1 MVCACPKGKSVPK
14 GGPGYWPPEA
24 VHVIISGAV
33 SVTLCGKR
41 ATCLGLSQRSRD
53 ERSFWIIGWP
63 YVPLCPYKRAVQ
75 GALTTDRRTGMTA
88 EGGRLSDVTTSQRR
102 LVAAELGEPGAS
114 GQHAP
119 GHTLLST
126 WWS

>member
-1 MVCACPKGKSVPK
+1 
-14 GGPGYWPPEA
+14 
-24 VHVIISGAV
+24 
-33 SVTLCGKR
+33 
-41 ATCLGLSQRSRD
+41 
-53 ERSFWIIGWP
+53 
-63 YVPLCPYKRAVQ
+63 
-75 GALTTDRRTGMTA
+75 MTA